1 MSQQIKHDDFSVDKT
16 NLYREETIT
25 DFKIATI
32 KILTP
37 ILIDGS
43 DDTSRSK
50 RYFGETQMMSPE
62 GPIPVRAMIPATTH
76 EEAMDEFPNVM
87 EKALQ
92 DLVEQVKQMKNK
104 GQQGGAKSKVIP
116 GR

>member
-1 MSQQIKHDDFSVDKT
+1 MSSPIKHDDFTVDQN
-16 NLYREETIT
+16 NLYREESIT

-32 KILTP
+32 KILYP
-37 ILIDGS
+37 VKPDGTN
-43 DDTSRSK
+43 DESRTR

-62 GPIPVRAMIPATTH
+62 GPIPVRAVLAATTI
-76 EEAMDEFPNVM
+76 EEAMNDFPVAM

-92 DLVEQVKQMKNK
+92 ELVKRVQQMQNQHKEMSN
-104 GQQGGAKSKVIP
+104 KSKIIP

>member
-1 MSQQIKHDDFSVDKT
+1 MSEKIMHDDFSVDKK

-32 KILTP
+32 KILSP
-37 ILIDGS
+37 INIDGTE
-43 DDTSRSK
+43 DTSRSK

-62 GPIPVRAMIPATTH
+62 GPIPVRAMIPATSY
-76 EEAMDEFPNVM
+76 EEAMDAFPVVM
-87 EKALQ
+87 EKALA
-92 DLVEQVKQMKNK
+92 DLVEQVKAMRNQENM
-104 GQQGGAKSKVIP
+104 GSRSKIIP